1 MERGMTARDFLG
13 GIGSVALMLAMI
25 SLCLV
30 FAVYDDLTER
40 LGAVGPKPDDR
51 HSRPALKQS

>member
-1 MERGMTARDFLG
+1 MTARDFLG